1 MNLEVTV
8 MPWCLEQCLS
18 HSQNSLLAGNGNKFW
33 FGDDLGDNKSIQMK
47 QITLRDG
54 KKKPIKLIRIH
65 LVKEGK
71 SKKRKKEKIF
81 FNR

>member
-1 MNLEVTV
+1 

-54 KKKPIKLIRIH
+54 KKKTHKTYQNPLSKRRKIK
-65 LVKEGK
+65 K
-71 SKKRKKEKIF
+71 KKERKDF
-81 FNR
+81 F